1 MAVVLVTAGPT
12 REYLDEV
19 RYLSNGSS
27 GRMGHAVAAAAQEAG
42 HRVCLVTGPVAL
54 DPPPGVSVVGV
65 VSAQEMLA
73 AVMERLPGTD
83 VVFGVAAVADYRPA
97 ARACGKPQKAA
108 AGISLQLLP
117 NPDILATVGEQK
129 GPRVV
134 VGFALEAA
142 GDAAAAITRAKEK
155 LRRKHL
161 DLIAVNRL
169 AAVDAED
176 NEIVL
181 LYDDGRQERL
191 PSMNKQKVAAH
202 LVAAAMGLWNDNA
215 GRNNAGG
222 GSS

>member
-1 MAVVLVTAGPT
+1 M
-12 REYLDEV
+12 
-19 RYLSNGSS
+19 
-27 GRMGHAVAAAAQEAG
+27 
-42 HRVCLVTGPVAL
+42 
-54 DPPPGVSVVGV
+54 
-65 VSAQEMLA
+65 
-73 AVMERLPGTD
+73 
-83 VVFGVAAVADYRPA
+83 
-97 ARACGKPQKAA
+97 
-108 AGISLQLLP
+108 
-117 NPDILATVGEQK
+117 
-129 GPRVV
+129 
-134 VGFALEAA
+134 VGFALEA
-142 GDAAAAITRAKEK
+142 GDAAAAITRGKEK

-181 LYDDGRQERL
+181 LYDDGRQEQL

>member
-27 GRMGHAVAAAAQEAG
+27 GRMGYAVAAAAHEAG
-42 HRVCLVTGPVAL
+42 HQVCLVTGPVAL

-65 VSAQEMLA
+65 VSAREMLA
-73 AVMERLPGTD
+73 TVMERLPDTD

-97 ARACGKPQKAA
+97 VRARGKPQKAEA
-108 AGISLQLLP
+108 EISLQLLP

-129 GPRVV
+129 GARVV
-134 VGFALEAA
+134 VGFALEA
-142 GDAAAAITRAKEK
+142 GDAAAAITRGKAK

-169 AAVDAED
+169 AASDAED

-202 LVAAAMGLWNDNA
+202 LVAVAMGLWGKN
-215 GRNNAGG
+215 GGNNAG
-222 GSS
+222 SS